1 MSCTLHRDAER
12 DLGNAARFYR
22 SEAGR
27 AIAERLLDEFERVA
41 SLLEANPELGT
52 LTGGQR
58 RWFPLHGFPYPII
71 YRPVSTGI
79 RVLVVRHQHRA
90 PDYGSERR

>member
-27 AIAERLLDEFERVA
+27 AVAERFLDEFERVTN
-41 SLLEANPELGT
+41 LLEANPELGAV
-52 LTGGQR
+52 TGGKR
-58 RWFPLHGFPYPII
+58 RWFPLHGFPYSII

-79 RVLVVRHQHRA
+79 RVLVA
-90 PDYGSERR
+90 